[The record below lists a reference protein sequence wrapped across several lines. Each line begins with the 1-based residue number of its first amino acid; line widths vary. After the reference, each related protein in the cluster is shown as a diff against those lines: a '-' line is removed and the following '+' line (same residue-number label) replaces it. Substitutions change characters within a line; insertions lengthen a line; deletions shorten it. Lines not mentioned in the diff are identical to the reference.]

1 MPEHQ
6 EPYTGRNMYL
16 RSDIGFILT
25 KRTQAAFAYYSN
37 ALESK
42 KATSTDEMEADL
54 PVPRSGERC
63 SAGDVEG
70 DNQTAGNDALEVLQ
84 ATTLRPARWSRW
96 PPPAAA
102 EADPAATRARDESIF
117 LENQF

>member
-1 MPEHQ
+1 
-6 EPYTGRNMYL
+6 
-16 RSDIGFILT
+16 
-25 KRTQAAFAYYSN
+25 
-37 ALESK
+37 
-42 KATSTDEMEADL
+42 MEADL

-84 ATTLRPARWSRW
+84 ATTLRPPRWSRW
-96 PPPAAA
+96 PPAAAA
-102 EADPAATRARDESIF
+102 EADSAATRDRAESIF